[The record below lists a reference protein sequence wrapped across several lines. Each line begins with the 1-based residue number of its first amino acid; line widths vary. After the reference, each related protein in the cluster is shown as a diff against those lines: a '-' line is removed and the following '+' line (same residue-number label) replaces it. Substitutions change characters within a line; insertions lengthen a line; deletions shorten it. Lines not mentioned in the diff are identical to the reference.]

1 MTTESSTRSNTNSG
15 NSQTQTHWGE
25 YPIFRAAGANNS
37 NLMEDSLNLFPAQNR
52 SARRFGGIEKLLL
65 VVVSAGVLAG
75 CSSGTTDGKSDHAY
89 IRYWPPKA
97 GDGRL
102 RLAVK
107 DLIDM
112 KGLVTTA
119 GAEHFAKR
127 GVPAT
132 RDAECLAI
140 ARERN
145 VQIVGKTNV
154 TELAL
159 GVTGRNEYFGIPKNP
174 ASKRRDLIP
183 GGSSSGSAVA
193 VANGTAD
200 VALGTDTAGS
210 IRVPAAC
217 CGVTGLKTTFGLV
230 SAKGVYPISAK
241 HLDTVGPMAKDI
253 SGLVQGMDLL
263 QRGFAAKYRE
273 AKAAAPSARGITIGR
288 LYVDGTSRAVDE
300 AVDAALKAKGFR
312 VVVLPASFKAYWEQA
327 EQDGRTVAV
336 ADGWLTNR
344 ELNAEPGIT
353 AGTKAVFALGASEYK
368 VNYPNAL
375 ERRAAWQRELKRT
388 FRKVDF
394 IALPTL
400 KGLPPTVPMF
410 GGTPALEALTLS
422 MQNTV
427 AVNYAGNPA
436 VAVPVPLRDK
446 DGSVTSLQLIGPRLS
461 EAQLLNAARLAESKR

>member
-1 MTTESSTRSNTNSG
+1 MMHESQNFESSPEHTTVGKGRIG
-15 NSQTQTHWGE
+15 
-25 YPIFRAAGANNS
+25 R
-37 NLMEDSLNLFPAQNR
+37 
-52 SARRFGGIEKLLL
+52 LLIL
-65 VVVSAGVLAG
+65 VLSAGVLAG
-75 CSSGTTDGKSDHAY
+75 CSGGKADKKTDRAY
-89 IRYWPPKA
+89 ITYWPPKA
-97 GDGRL
+97 GDERL

-119 GAEHFAKR
+119 GTEHFAKH
-127 GVPAT
+127 GAPAA

-145 VQIVGKTNV
+145 VQIVGKANL

-159 GVTGRNEYFGIPKNP
+159 GVTGRNAYFGMPKNP
-174 ASKRRDLIP
+174 VSKKRNLIS

-217 CGVTGLKTTFGLV
+217 CGIAGLKTTFGLV
-230 SAKGVYPISAK
+230 STKGVYPISAK
-241 HLDTVGPMAKDI
+241 NLDTVGPMAKDV

-263 QRGFAAKYRE
+263 QRGFAAKYQA
-273 AKAAAPSARGITIGR
+273 AKAAAPSARRITIGR
-288 LYVDGTSRAVDE
+288 LYVDGTSRAIDE
-300 AVDAALKAKGFR
+300 AVDAALEAKGFR
-312 VVVLPASFKAYWEQA
+312 VVALPKSFKARWEQA
-327 EQDGRTVAV
+327 ETDGRTVAV
-336 ADGWLTNR
+336 ADGWMTDR
-344 ELNAEPGIT
+344 ELNGEPGIT
-353 AGTKAVFALGASEYK
+353 AGTKAVFALGAYEYN
-368 VNYPNAL
+368 VNYRPAL
-375 ERRAAWQRELKRT
+375 QRRAGWQRELRRT

-400 KGLPPTVPMF
+400 KTLPPTVPLF
-410 GGTPALEALTLS
+410 GGTTALEALTLS
-422 MQNTV
+422 LQNTV

-436 VAVPVPLRDK
+436 VAIPVPLGDE

-461 EAQLLNAARLAESKR
+461 EAQLLNAGRLAESKR

>member
-1 MTTESSTRSNTNSG
+1 MMHESQNFESSPEHTTVGKGRIG
-15 NSQTQTHWGE
+15 
-25 YPIFRAAGANNS
+25 R
-37 NLMEDSLNLFPAQNR
+37 
-52 SARRFGGIEKLLL
+52 LLIL
-65 VVVSAGVLAG
+65 VLSAGVLAG
-75 CSSGTTDGKSDHAY
+75 CSGGKADKKTDRAY
-89 IRYWPPKA
+89 ITYWPPKA
-97 GDGRL
+97 GDERL

-119 GAEHFAKR
+119 GTEHFAKH
-127 GVPAT
+127 GAPAA

-145 VQIVGKTNV
+145 VQIVGKANL

-159 GVTGRNEYFGIPKNP
+159 GVTGRNAYFGMPKNP
-174 ASKRRDLIP
+174 VSKKRNLIS

-217 CGVTGLKTTFGLV
+217 CGIAGLKTTFGLV
-230 SAKGVYPISAK
+230 STKGVYPISAK
-241 HLDTVGPMAKDI
+241 NLDTVGPMAKDV

-263 QRGFAAKYRE
+263 QRGFAAKYQA
-273 AKAAAPSARGITIGR
+273 AKAAAPSARRITIGR
-288 LYVDGTSRAVDE
+288 LYVDGTSRAIDE

-312 VVVLPASFKAYWEQA
+312 VVALPKSFKARWEQA
-327 EQDGRTVAV
+327 ETDGRTVAV
-336 ADGWLTNR
+336 ADGWMTDR
-344 ELNAEPGIT
+344 ELNGEPGIT
-353 AGTKAVFALGASEYK
+353 AGTKAVFALGAYEYN
-368 VNYPNAL
+368 VNYRPAL
-375 ERRAAWQRELKRT
+375 QRRAGWQRELRRT

-400 KGLPPTVPMF
+400 KTLPPTVPLF
-410 GGTPALEALTLS
+410 GGTTALEALTLS
-422 MQNTV
+422 LQNTV

-436 VAVPVPLRDK
+436 VAIPVPLGDE

-461 EAQLLNAARLAESKR
+461 EAQLLNAGRLAESKR

>member
-1 MTTESSTRSNTNSG
+1 MD
-15 NSQTQTHWGE
+15 
-25 YPIFRAAGANNS
+25 
-37 NLMEDSLNLFPAQNR
+37 DSLNISPVQNR
-52 SARRFGGIEKLLL
+52 YAGGCGTIERLLL

-75 CSSGTTDGKSDHAY
+75 CSGGKAAKRTDHAY
-89 IRYWPPKA
+89 ITYWPPKA

-119 GAEHFAKR
+119 GTEHFAEH
-127 GVPAT
+127 GVPAA

-145 VQIVGKTNV
+145 VQIVGKTNL

-159 GVTGRNEYFGIPKNP
+159 GVTGRNAYFGMPKNP
-174 ASKRRDLIP
+174 VSKRRGLIS

-217 CGVTGLKTTFGLV
+217 CGIAGLKTTFGLV
-230 SAKGVYPISAK
+230 STKGVYPISAN

-263 QRGFAAKYRE
+263 QRGFSAKYRE
-273 AKAAAPSARGITIGR
+273 AKAAAPSARRITIGR
-288 LYVDGTSRAVDE
+288 LYVDGTSRVVDE

-312 VVVLPASFKAYWEQA
+312 VVVLPESFKAHWEQA
-327 EQDGRTVAV
+327 EKDGRTVAV
-336 ADGWLTNR
+336 ADGWMTDR

-353 AGTKAVFALGASEYK
+353 AGTKAVFALGAYEYH
-368 VNYPNAL
+368 VNYRNAL
-375 ERRAAWQRELKRT
+375 KRRAAWQRDLERT
-388 FRKVDF
+388 FRKVDLV
-394 IALPTL
+394 ALPTL
-400 KGLPPTVPMF
+400 KGLPPTVPLF

-422 MQNTV
+422 LQNTV

-436 VAVPVPLRDK
+436 VAIPVPLRDK
-446 DGSVTSLQLIGPRLS
+446 DESVTSLQLIGPRLS
-461 EAQLLNAARLAESKR
+461 EAQLLNAARFAESKR

>member
-1 MTTESSTRSNTNSG
+1 MNT
-15 NSQTQTHWGE
+15 
-25 YPIFRAAGANNS
+25 
-37 NLMEDSLNLFPAQNR
+37 LFPLGDDTDDSAVMHDSQNIE
-52 SARRFGGIEKLLL
+52 SEKISTAVGKGKVARLL
-65 VVVSAGVLAG
+65 VLAVSTGVLAG
-75 CSSGTTDGKSDHAY
+75 CSSGKADRKTDHAY
-89 IRYWPPKA
+89 ITYWPPKA

-119 GAEHFAKR
+119 GTEHFAKT
-127 GVPAT
+127 GVPAA

-140 ARERN
+140 ARDRN
-145 VQIVGKTNV
+145 VQIVGKTNL

-159 GVTGRNEYFGIPKNP
+159 GVTGRNAYFGMPKNP
-174 ASKRRDLIP
+174 VSKDRDLIS

-217 CGVTGLKTTFGLV
+217 CGIAGLKTTFGLV
-230 SAKGVYPISAK
+230 STKGVYPISAK
-241 HLDTVGPMAKDI
+241 HLDTVGPMAKDV

-263 QRGFAAKYRE
+263 QRGFSAKYQE
-273 AKAAAPSARGITIGR
+273 SKAAAPSARRITIGR

-300 AVDAALKAKGFR
+300 AVDAELKAKGFR
-312 VVVLPASFKAYWEQA
+312 VVALPPSFKAHWEQA
-327 EQDGRTVAV
+327 EKDGRTVAV
-336 ADGWLTNR
+336 ADGWMTDR
-344 ELNAEPGIT
+344 ELNTETGIT
-353 AGTKAVFALGASEYK
+353 AGTKAVFALGAYEYS
-368 VNYPNAL
+368 VNYRNAL
-375 ERRAAWQRELKRT
+375 KRRPAWQRELKRT

-400 KGLPPTVPMF
+400 KGLPPTVPLF

-422 MQNTV
+422 LQNTV

-436 VAVPVPLRDK
+436 VAIPVPLRDK